1 MKPNKRSIVK
11 KYARTINDLRD
22 FARDHI
28 IRRIK
33 EVENKEYVPND
44 ILSIIISNA
53 SKSIN
58 VCFIRIK

>member
-1 MKPNKRSIVK
+1 MKPNKRSFVK

-22 FARDHI
+22 YARLHI
-28 IRRIK
+28 NRRIK

-53 SKSIN
+53 SKS
-58 VCFIRIK
+58 R